1 MREHSGRVGRLIMIQ
16 TGSRV
21 RIGRIEAT
29 VVARRDGLIKCY
41 LDPDDASQGTFWLPE
56 SDPAVEVIED

>member
-1 MREHSGRVGRLIMIQ
+1 MIQ